1 MRAPRGKREDA
12 GVSLA
17 LHRAQKTGFA
27 HELVKETL
35 LLHQLL
41 RRVEFLDLALVK
53 HNDAVAV
60 KDGVDAM
67 RD

>member
-1 MRAPRGKREDA
+1 MSPRGKRDIG

-17 LHRAQKTGFA
+17 LHRTQQAGFA

-35 LLHQLL
+35 LLHERL
-41 RRVEFLDLALVK
+41 RSVELLDLALVEY
-53 HNDAVAV
+53 NNAVAV
-60 KDGVDAM
+60 KDSVDAM